1 MKAPHVKI
9 AHLVLVTVVLA
20 PAIRAQERAAAG
32 AIETQMSWTALS
44 AKADAAKFAADAVDI
59 RVNQV
64 VACARAG
71 MLYAPEAPGANTQGC
86 LLSKLDPSFTTKLD
100 ILNSNINSVNSCA
113 ASGGFYNRNTHSCS
127 QIKMPDPAALNVQ
140 SHTRTMCVNGGNH
153 TLEAGCPSGQRLLGC
168 GGGPGDQLERGE
180 YWVLMPD
187 FKGNKCIGH
196 AGNPWCN
203 PDNYYGQTI
212 VTAICY
218 AP

>member
-1 MKAPHVKI
+1 MIAPFF
-9 AHLVLVTVVLA
+9 TLA
-20 PAIRAQERAAAG
+20 ALFVITSAVAQERTAAG
-32 AIETQMSWTALS
+32 AVETQMTWSALS
-44 AKADAAKFAADAVDI
+44 AKADAAKNAANAVDV

-86 LLSKLDPSFTTKLD
+86 LVSKLDPTYITKLD
-100 ILNSNINSVNSCA
+100 ALNSQVNSINTCA
-113 ASGGFYNRNTHSCS
+113 TSGSLYDRNTHSCS
-127 QIKMPDPAALNVQ
+127 QVKMPDPAALNIQ
-140 SHTRTMCVNGGNH
+140 SHTRTMCVEGGNH

-187 FKGNKCIGH
+187 FKGNKCVGH

-203 PDNYYGQTI
+203 PGNYYGQTV